1 MQVSPALK
9 NIGET
14 LCSLN
19 FAQRVRM
26 VELGQASKKIETA
39 AEQKVNKIDE
49 ILLSL
54 WSRIVGIRSPFFI

>member
-1 MQVSPALK
+1 MVVQVSPALK

-26 VELGQASKKIETA
+26 VELGQASKKIETT
-39 AEQKVNKIDE
+39 AEQKVSKIDE
-49 ILLSL
+49 I
-54 WSRIVGIRSPFFI
+54 FFACEDVFC